1 MFSAMKKWI
10 TTAALLTV
18 STLAMAADYE
28 AGTHYKVLAE
38 PVPVMMDGKIHV
50 EEAFWYGCPHCYD
63 LEAKINP
70 WKKALA
76 DDVSF
81 ERVPA
86 QFRRDWEQ
94 HAKLFYTTE
103 ALGVNEQLHSQIFEA
118 LHLKRLRLLTPEE
131 QRDFVVSNSSV
142 SAEDFDKT
150 YRSFGVSSRM
160 KQADKRV
167 RSFNITGVPALII
180 NGKYIVDASSAG
192 SQEAMLEVADFL
204 INKERTGH

>member
-28 AGTHYKVLAE
+28 AGTHYKVLEE

-63 LEAKINP
+63 LEALVNP
-70 WKKALA
+70 WKKTLA

-81 ERVPA
+81 ERLPA
-86 QFRRDWEQ
+86 QFNRNWQ
-94 HAKLFYTTE
+94 LHAQLFYTTE
-103 ALGVNEQLHSQIFEA
+103 ALGVQEQLHSQIFDA
-118 LHLKRLRLLTPEE
+118 IHVKHLRLLSPEE
-131 QRDFVVSNSSV
+131 QRDFVVSNSNV

-167 RSFNITGVPALII
+167 RSFLISGVPTLVI
-180 NGKYIVDASSAG
+180 NGKYVVDASSAG
-192 SQEAMLEVADFL
+192 SQEAMLEVADYL
-204 INKERTGH
+204 IRKERAGH